1 MATSK
6 KQQPKKSKAPV
17 KTKAST
23 RVKKSEPSKAAS
35 QRRKRKVAK
44 KPPYRP
50 LKFQSID
57 ELQRQ
62 IEAYFRSCNKF
73 TYDNKGNRKK
83 DAVTGEYLVYQFK
96 VPTITGLAV
105 FLDTS
110 RETLLDYENEL
121 HKNKDMPEEIRH
133 GFSDAIKKAKL
144 RIYDATEQQLY
155 CGKPTG
161 AIFSLKNNYGWEDK
175 TKVETR
181 DVGHRNP
188 FENLSEDELRRLAGE
203 MPS

>member
-1 MATSK
+1 MVAGRQKTDK
-6 KQQPKKSKAPV
+6 KKTQTKKVVSRVSVAKKRKSKA
-17 KTKAST
+17 S
-23 RVKKSEPSKAAS
+23 
-35 QRRKRKVAK
+35 K

-50 LKFQSID
+50 LKFQSVQ
-57 ELQRQ
+57 ELQNKV
-62 IEAYFRSCNKF
+62 EAYFASCND
-73 TYDNKGNRKK
+73 YVRDAKGNRVK
-83 DAVTGEYLVYQFK
+83 DTVSGEYLTYQAK

-121 HKNKDMPEEIRH
+121 HKNKDMPPEIRH
-133 GFSDAIKKAKL
+133 GFSDTIKKAKL

-155 CGKPTG
+155 RGKPTG

-175 TKVETR
+175 TQVETK
-181 DVGHRNP
+181 DVGHHNP

-203 MPS
+203 IPS

>member
-1 MATSK
+1 MVADKQKTNKKKTQTKKVASSVGATK
-6 KQQPKKSKAPV
+6 KRKSKV
-17 KTKAST
+17 N
-23 RVKKSEPSKAAS
+23 
-35 QRRKRKVAK
+35 K

-50 LKFQSID
+50 LKFQSVKEMQD
-57 ELQRQ
+57 KV
-62 IEAYFRSCNKF
+62 EAYFTSCND
-73 TYDNKGNRKK
+73 YVRDAKGNRMK
-83 DAVTGEYLVYQFK
+83 DTVSGEYLTYQAK

-121 HKNKDMPEEIRH
+121 HKNKDMPPEIRH
-133 GFSDAIKKAKL
+133 GFSDTIKKAKL

-155 CGKPTG
+155 RGKPTG

-175 TKVETR
+175 TKVETK
-181 DVGHRNP
+181 DVGHHNP

>member
-1 MATSK
+1 MVADKQKTTK
-6 KQQPKKSKAPV
+6 KKTQTKKVASSVGTAKKRKSKV
-17 KTKAST
+17 N
-23 RVKKSEPSKAAS
+23 
-35 QRRKRKVAK
+35 K

-50 LKFQSID
+50 LKFQSVD

-62 IEAYFRSCNKF
+62 IEAYFSSCNQF
-73 TYDNKGNRKK
+73 VYDGKGNRKK
-83 DAVTGEYLVYQFK
+83 DAVTGEYLVYQSK

-121 HKNKDMPEEIRH
+121 HKNKDMPKEIRH

-155 CGKPTG
+155 RGKPTG
-161 AIFSLKNNYGWEDK
+161 AIFSLKNNYGWVDK
-175 TKVETR
+175 TQVETKE
-181 DVGHRNP
+181 VGHRNP

-203 MPS
+203 MLP

>member
-1 MATSK
+1 MVASK
-6 KQQPKKSKAPV
+6 QKTDKKKTQTKKVASSVGVTKKRKSKV
-17 KTKAST
+17 N
-23 RVKKSEPSKAAS
+23 
-35 QRRKRKVAK
+35 K

-50 LKFQSID
+50 LKFQSVK
-57 ELQRQ
+57 ELQDKV
-62 IEAYFRSCNKF
+62 EAYFASCND
-73 TYDNKGNRKK
+73 YVRDAKGNRMK
-83 DAVTGEYLVYQFK
+83 DAVSGEYLMYQAK

-121 HKNKDMPEEIRH
+121 HKNNDMPMEM
-133 GFSDAIKKAKL
+133 KKAKL

-155 CGKPTG
+155 RGKPTG

-175 TKVETR
+175 TKVETK
-181 DVGHRNP
+181 DVDHRNP

-203 MPS
+203 MSS